1 MVTVFRMVIQSVPH
15 SDARRINGSD
25 LFVTIKMSSMS
36 GYVNYLKFTAGSN
49 KGNVV
54 KGQTFNDPFRLGD
67 TDPNYTSSRVVVN
80 SNEATAKTNFTAEW
94 KPVIAGTVSI
104 TAGDTKY
111 VDNGNGQLVAVATG
125 STVSRR
131 TVMVQPVEDGYTG
144 YGDTRLEGTEAKVE
158 VVVKDNT
165 GAEVT
170 TSAGTIDYATGA
182 IALTTGV
189 TGDVEFAYS
198 YNNVIIPQNDL
209 PLLTAKME
217 AMPLLA
223 RARRIAIYYS
233 QMAAFQAKTDYG
245 MDLGD
250 QLAEKAVGQLAYEI
264 DTEVVQLLSQNALL
278 DPDLTWS
285 KTQPLGVNLQ
295 FAV

>member
-1 MVTVFRMVIQSVPH
+1 
-15 SDARRINGSD
+15 
-25 LFVTIKMSSMS
+25 
-36 GYVNYLKFTAGSN
+36 
-49 KGNVV
+49 
-54 KGQTFNDPFRLGD
+54 
-67 TDPNYTSSRVVVN
+67 
-80 SNEATAKTNFTAEW
+80 
-94 KPVIAGTVSI
+94 
-104 TAGDTKY
+104 
-111 VDNGNGQLVAVATG
+111 
-125 STVSRR
+125 
-131 TVMVQPVEDGYTG
+131 MVQPVEDGYTG

-158 VVVKDNT
+158 VVVKDNA

-182 IALTTGV
+182 ITLTTGV

-198 YNNVIIPQNDL
+198 YNNVVIPQNDL

-264 DTEVVQLLSQNALL
+264 DTEVVQLLSQNALV
-278 DPDLTWS
+278 DSDLTWS